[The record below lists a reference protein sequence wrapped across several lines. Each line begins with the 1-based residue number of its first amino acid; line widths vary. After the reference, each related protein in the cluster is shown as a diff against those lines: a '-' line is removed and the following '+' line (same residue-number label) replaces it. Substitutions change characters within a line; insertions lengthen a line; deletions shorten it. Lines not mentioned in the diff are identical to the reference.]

1 MSKTVAQS
9 LRGIIV
15 AGVLIGSAGCSSDK
29 LAAVQGKVTYP
40 DGKPYSGGQVIFDPL
55 DPANHTSPQGDI
67 QEDGTFALG
76 TNKARDGAAPGQYK
90 VRVVP
95 PAPKRTAGKIVFPPA
110 PRASPSEFTVT
121 TNGNNEVGLVIQPP
135 AR

>member
-1 MSKTVAQS
+1 MSKTVAP
-9 LRGIIV
+9 LLWTFLTTG
-15 AGVLIGSAGCSSDK
+15 LLAGCSSGK
-29 LAAVQGKVTYP
+29 LAPVQGKVSYP
-40 DGKPYSGGQVIFDPL
+40 DGKPYAGGQVIFDPV
-55 DPANHTSPQGDI
+55 DPANNTTPQGDI

-95 PAPKRTAGKIVFPPA
+95 PAPKRAARKIVFPPSPRIA
-110 PRASPSEFTVT
+110 PAEFTVT
-121 TNGNNEVGLVIQPP
+121 TDGSNDVDLVVQTP